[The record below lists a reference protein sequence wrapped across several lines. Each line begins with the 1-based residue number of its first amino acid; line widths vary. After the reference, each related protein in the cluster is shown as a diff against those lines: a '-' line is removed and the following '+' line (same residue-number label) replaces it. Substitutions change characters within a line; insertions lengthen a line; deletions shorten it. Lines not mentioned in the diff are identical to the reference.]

1 MGIKF
6 IFWISIFV
14 AIALLASHKQV
25 RDWLDKN
32 NIAHLDFQ
40 GYFRIIGVCI
50 IIMVL
55 IIAFNVGGER
65 KVDGDYYK
73 VKSAFKAAK
82 EEVKKNL
89 KAPSTAVF
97 ADEFEDE
104 SKYKINGDGSVVI
117 RSYVDAENSFGAKIR
132 TYYRCNV
139 SPSGEVYDLVTW

>member
-25 RDWLDKN
+25 RGWLDKN

-89 KAPSTAVF
+89 KVPSTAVF